1 MATTIGALRV
11 ELSANIAKFEAAM
24 GKAATHMART
34 QRKFAKFGSQ
44 ASAAGR
50 SLSVGLTAPLVAVG
64 ALSARAFLGFE
75 QGMNKVAAVSGAT
88 EAEMAELT
96 AIAKDLGATTSFSA
110 AQAAEGLGFLA
121 QAGFD
126 ATEAGRAL
134 PGVLQLAAAGGIEL
148 AAAADIATN
157 VLAGYGLEVD
167 QLARVNDVL
176 AKASISTNTNVQ
188 QLGDAFKFSGAVAS
202 SAGISFEEAGAAMAL
217 MGNAGIQ
224 AEMAGTSLQQA
235 IFRLVNPTN
244 EAAGVM
250 EKLGIHG
257 TDAHGRLLPL
267 DQIVEQLEPHF
278 ENTAAMATIFGSR
291 AIKGMGALVAEGSD
305 KLRALTTELEQA
317 GGTAQE
323 VADKKLAGL
332 TGAWTRLQSAT
343 EGVFIEI
350 GSRLSPVLKR
360 LAALLTDRVL
370 PAVRGALEAFDR
382 WSRGMQTAVIAATAV
397 TAALGPLL
405 IVVGGVTA
413 ALTPLLPV
421 LVALGKTKAVV
432 AGLAA
437 VKTIMAAVGMT
448 ATTTWGAILGPISL
462 VIAAIA
468 AVYLAWK
475 HWDVIEVIVGR
486 VFSVVKTWLVDK
498 FGGMVA
504 FVKAALTRVIGF
516 YVRLYGP
523 IFTAVRKVYSAI
535 KTWLVDYL
543 MAAAEQIKG
552 AGAAVVGFF
561 RRAQQEADTRRM
573 REEVQAAADRF
584 TEIGQEAKAVED
596 RLRGFGKR
604 IKLNPAAF
612 REMSARAAEMRAEID
627 RLGTGA
633 PAGLKRL
640 EAALNTTRKEMGL
653 TAQSATDAGA
663 AVEDFGKSTTGAG
676 QEVDELAS
684 GVGGLTDEVQT
695 LVDRLR
701 GTGAIQAAHKW
712 AAAVAGVGGVA
723 RLTRG
728 DQDELNRVLG
738 EALAHYQAL
747 GQAVPPVVAAL
758 QTAALAVHEHTVLT
772 VSAADAAQ
780 GLQTAFGRQ
789 RPVLF
794 STSNTLNAAGIT
806 LWDVHRAAQAASDGM
821 TRLKDSM
828 DPAVGVGRRLSEAF
842 SGFADAISQTFAR
855 ALEGGGQWL
864 GAIQSLGVQA
874 GTNLGNFLTEELGK
888 RMTKGT
894 GFLSKGLG
902 KVLGDAAGMA
912 IPLIGPVIGSLIGK
926 LFSIGGPSEAE
937 LAGRKTAEAFRDG
950 VIATLNDG
958 QLAEASQG
966 ALGGAWRGNEQG
978 AQFLIGVR
986 DAYLAVGRSAAE
998 AEAAVTRLWEA
1009 EKRGPEAVA
1018 AVQREIQGVLDLGE
1032 ERARQAA
1039 AVAARHR
1046 EVADGLSGIVDA
1058 GQAAFDPAQLDPYLA
1073 QMQELG
1079 LLTAEDA
1086 AALREMADEAHTDW
1100 QAMEE
1105 AARTYGVAMKTVV
1118 DEAGNE
1124 TQVLDESLLGLG
1136 HAQAKLTDEAGRLA
1150 AAWDLL
1156 TGEGAHTG
1164 AAIRGMTDEAQAFV
1178 TQALEMGIAL
1188 PAAMQPMI
1196 EKMIEQS
1203 VLTDQNGQKLTD
1215 ISQLQFAA
1223 PLTSGFDLLADKIQM
1238 LIIALGGPS
1247 GLSKAVEAM
1256 VASAGLNI
1264 TDLSGAWAAMT
1275 TDMKAQFGSF
1285 ARFVE
1290 FRAMTARAGVSFDT
1304 MQTRW
1309 AAMTEAQQ
1317 QRYGTFEAYVRERV
1331 LRKMARDAR
1340 LAWKGMRTD
1349 WAAMTDAQQRRYGT
1363 FEAYVRNQVLRKM
1376 AREAGLKWKD
1386 MRDDWKEMTD
1396 DQQAQYGSFADFVQ
1410 ARLDAIE
1417 QRDEVTTSVGVTYDD
1432 PGFAVDDQTMTVHVR
1447 YDDPGFTPS
1456 RERVSAQQGTPFRH
1470 FGTGTPAVLHGLER
1484 VMTAPEGRGI
1494 AAALGRIQ
1502 QGLGAIAD
1510 LSGVRALAKG
1520 GLVTRPTLALLGERG
1535 PEVVIPRHEIAEF
1548 GGGRRVEAK
1557 LDQLHQDF
1565 ALLLDEFRHGLDPRR
1580 RERAWVVAAAL
1591 STA

>member
-24 GKAATHMART
+24 GKAAKNMART
-34 QRKFAKFGSQ
+34 QRSFERFGSR

-64 ALSARAFLGFE
+64 ALAAKSFLSFE

-126 ATEAGRAL
+126 ATEASRAL
-134 PGVLQLAAAGGIEL
+134 PGVLQLAAAGGIQL
-148 AAAADIATN
+148 AEAADIATN

-176 AKASISTNTNVQ
+176 AKASSSANTDVL
-188 QLGDAFKFSGAVAS
+188 QLGQAFKFAGPVAS
-202 SAGISFEEAGAAMAL
+202 SAGVSFETSGAAMAL

-224 AEMAGTSLQQA
+224 AEMAGTALRGA
-235 IFRLVNPTN
+235 ITKLVNPSA
-244 EAAGVM
+244 EASKTMAA
-250 EKLGIHG
+250 LGISA
-257 TDAHGRLLPL
+257 TDSTGRLRPL
-267 DQIVEQLEPHF
+267 DQIIEQLAPHAD
-278 ENTAAMATIFGSR
+278 NTGAIMKIFGQR
-291 AIKGMGALVAEGSD
+291 AGPAMSALVSQGAD
-305 KLRALTTELEQA
+305 ALREMTTALEQS

-323 VADKKLAGL
+323 IADKKLAGL
-332 TGAWTRLQSAT
+332 TGAWTKLKSAT
-343 EGVFIEI
+343 EGVLIEI
-350 GSRLSPVLKR
+350 GDRLSPVLER
-360 LAALLTDRVL
+360 LAAIITDRIL
-370 PAVRGALEAFDR
+370 PAVRGALEAFGR
-382 WSRGMQTAVIAATAV
+382 LSPGMQTAVIAATAV

-437 VKTIMAAVGMT
+437 VKTVLAAVGIT
-448 ATTTWGAILGPISL
+448 ATMTWGAILGPISL

-543 MAAAEQIKG
+543 MAAVEQIKG
-552 AGAAVVGFF
+552 AVAAVVGFF

-584 TEIGQEAKAVED
+584 TEIGKEAKAVED
-596 RLRGFGKR
+596 RLRGFGER
-604 IKLNPAAF
+604 ITLNPAAF
-612 REMSARAAEMRAEID
+612 REMSARAAEMRAEVD

-633 PAGLKRL
+633 PASLKRL
-640 EAALNTTRKEMGL
+640 EAALDTTRKEMGL

-663 AVEDFGKSTTGAG
+663 AVEDLGESATGAG
-676 QEVDELAS
+676 QP
-684 GVGGLTDEVQT
+684 VGGLTDSVQT

-712 AAAVAGVGGVA
+712 AAAVDEAGGITM
-723 RLTRG
+723 LTRG
-728 DQDELNRVLG
+728 EQEELNRVLG
-738 EALAHYQAL
+738 TALEKYRAL
-747 GQAVPPVVAAL
+747 RQAVPPVVAAL
-758 QTAALAVHEHTVLT
+758 QNAALAVHEHTVLT

-789 RPVLF
+789 RPILW
-794 STSNTLNAAGIT
+794 STSTDLNALGLT
-806 LWDVHRAAQAASDGM
+806 LWDVDRAAEAATAGAD
-821 TRLKDSM
+821 RLRQSFGDLTFL
-828 DPAVGVGRRLSEAF
+828 DTLTAQFE
-842 SGFADAISQTFAR
+842 GFGAAIGQTFAR

-874 GTNLGNFLTEELGK
+874 GNRLGTSLSEGLGK

-894 GFLSKGLG
+894 GFLSQGLG
-902 KVLGDAAGMA
+902 AVLGKAAGMA
-912 IPLIGPVIGSLIGK
+912 IPLIGPVIGPLIGK
-926 LFSIGGPSEAE
+926 LFSLGGPSEAE
-937 LAGRKTAEAFRDG
+937 LAGRKTAGAFRDG
-950 VIATLNDG
+950 IIATLNEG
-958 QLAEASQG
+958 QLAEASQA
-966 ALGGAWRGNEQG
+966 ALGHWRGNERG

-986 DAYLAVGRSAAE
+986 DAYVAVGRSAAE
-998 AEAAVTRLWEA
+998 AEAAVTRLWKAEA
-1009 EKRGPEAVA
+1009 RGPEAVKS
-1018 AVQREIQGVLDLGE
+1018 VQRELQVVLD
-1032 ERARQAA
+1032 QAA
-1039 AVAARHR
+1039 DLTARHR
-1046 EVADGLSGIVDA
+1046 TIIQGLEGIRDA
-1058 GQAAFDPAQLDPYLA
+1058 GPAAFDPAQLDPYLA
-1073 QMQELG
+1073 QMQEAG
-1079 LLTAEDA
+1079 LLTAAQAGE
-1086 AALREMADEAHTDW
+1086 LRQLADDAHTDW

-1156 TGEGAHTG
+1156 TGEGARTG
-1164 AAIRGMTDEAQAFV
+1164 AAIRGMTDEAQGFV

-1196 EKMIEQS
+1196 EKMIEQAR
-1203 VLTDQNGQKLTD
+1203 LTDQNGEKLTD
-1215 ISQLQFAA
+1215 ISQIEFAA

-1247 GLSKAVEAM
+1247 GLSKAVEEM
-1256 VASAGLNI
+1256 VASAGLSI
-1264 TDLSGAWAAMT
+1264 TDLSGEWAAMT

-1285 ARFVE
+1285 EAFVE
-1290 FRAMTARAGVSFDT
+1290 FRAMTARAGVSFDA
-1304 MQTRW
+1304 MQSRW

-1331 LRKMARDAR
+1331 LRKMARDAG
-1340 LAWKGMRTD
+1340 LTWKTMRTD
-1349 WAAMTDAQQRRYGT
+1349 WDAMTAAQQRRYGT
-1363 FEAYVRNQVLRKM
+1363 FDAYVRNQVLRTM
-1376 AREAGLKWKD
+1376 AREAGLTWKD
-1386 MRDDWKEMTD
+1386 MRDEWKAMTD
-1396 DQQAQYGSFADFVQ
+1396 AQQAQYGSFADFVQ

-1417 QRDEVTTSVGVTYDD
+1417 QRDDVTTSVGVTYDD
-1432 PGFAVDDQTMTVHVR
+1432 PGFAVEDQTMTVHVR

-1456 RERVSAQQGTPFRH
+1456 GARVSAQHGTPFRQ
-1470 FGTGTPAVLHGLER
+1470 FGRGTPAMLHGLER

-1502 QGLGAIAD
+1502 QGLGAIAN
-1510 LSGVRALAKG
+1510 LSGVRALAEG

-1535 PEVVIPRHEIAEF
+1535 PEQVIPSDRMDELG

-1580 RERAWVVAAAL
+1580 TARAWVAARAL